1 MNTNNPYAGP
11 TYNTTSSDRASRA
24 ARKEAMRQQLVQS
37 PQLLKQIQT
46 VLQSPDDVSI
56 LTELLGEMNMGNRG
70 GKSRASRKRASRK
83 RSSRRKY

>member
-1 MNTNNPYAGP
+1 MSEFGAPYK
-11 TYNTTSSDRASRA
+11 TTSADTADRAQARA
-24 ARKEAMRQQLVQS
+24 NKKEAMRQQLEQNS
-37 PQLLKQIQT
+37 QLLQQLQT
-46 VLQSPDDVSI
+46 VVKTQEDIDI